1 MPANRQ
7 QRSESCTEGLVN
19 WPDLVI
25 DRIKET
31 LLPSSRPF
39 VSRFSFRVIDFPATS
54 PGTVSSGPRIGP
66 ERRRNPPD
74 RTRPLSGCE
83 IGGTAL
89 LFCQVARSFPAFL
102 FIIFVRGF
110 SSPLQQILAIPQI
123 PFKVE

>member
-1 MPANRQ
+1 M
-7 QRSESCTEGLVN
+7 
-19 WPDLVI
+19 
-25 DRIKET
+25 
-31 LLPSSRPF
+31 PSSRPF

-102 FIIFVRGF
+102 FIIFVQGF
-110 SSPLQQILAIPQI
+110 SSLL
-123 PFKVE
+123 PFSRFRPFRKLHSKLSEGLLSSSDSAECFNVLSIFLVSF